1 MFHQKNKIYVANC
14 VINTN
19 NDIATLWNI
28 MLLLKVYKLNIW
40 YNAKLRKQN
49 GVISF
54 LHCKDELF
62 FYQKLDELHKNV

>member
-49 GVISF
+49 
-54 LHCKDELF
+54 
-62 FYQKLDELHKNV
+62 